1 MIDLSVILVNYNVKS
16 YLSQAL
22 ESIEKALDK
31 IPSEIIVVDNAST
44 DGSVPMLRKRFPSVR
59 LIVNETNA
67 GFAAANN
74 QAIQIA
80 KGRVLCLIN
89 PDTLVREDTFQSAL
103 EFLENHPEAG
113 MVGGKVLNSD
123 GTLQLACRRSYPTP
137 WVAFTKVSGLS
148 AVFPKS
154 RFFGRYNLTFL
165 DPDQEAEVEAI
176 SGSFMIVRK
185 SVVDQAGLFD
195 EQFFMYGEDL
205 DWCYRI
211 HKAGWKIVYLPQTQ
225 IVHYKGR
232 STREASF
239 DSLKLFY
246 SAMAIFVRKHFSR
259 GASILPGW
267 FLMAGIWIRGV
278 IDLIT
283 AWLKRLIVPV
293 IDILFMQFALA
304 LALMMR
310 FGNLLYWMD
319 YGVIN
324 IGYTLVWLISL
335 AAMGLYRKRIF
346 STSKAAGAVCIGL
359 ILNTSFTFFF
369 PQYAFSRKVV
379 LAAGGLNLLFLGG
392 WRLGIRF
399 ASRLRRIPFFGTV
412 GRTLFRR
419 RAVILGSDAAAMEVM
434 QRLEN
439 RLDTGLEVLGLV
451 ALDESGMNGEN
462 SKILGT
468 LSDLHRLARRHQIQ
482 EVIFTPEA
490 ASYERILAVIASGKE
505 LHLDYRMVPR
515 DLDVLI
521 GRTSIDSIEDI
532 PLVDL
537 DYKIYSDFN
546 RMIKRTVDLILSLVL
561 TILYL
566 PVTLG
571 VLVLPR
577 FHVRKRPIMNG
588 HGGALEVHQVL
599 HGGKPS
605 GAFVQTP
612 FLLLS
617 VIRGGMSLV
626 GTEILPYAEGEP
638 DNGFKPGLASLV
650 GIHTG
655 KELNNEEKARTN
667 LFYLKNYSF
676 LLDLEILLRTLIR

>member
-1 MIDLSVILVNYNVKS
+1 MIDLSVILVNYNVKT

-22 ESIEKALDK
+22 ESIEKALDQ

-44 DGSVPMLRKRFPSVR
+44 DGSVSMLRKRFPSVQ
-59 LIVNETNA
+59 LIANEINV
-67 GFAAANN
+67 GFATANN

-103 EFLENHPEAG
+103 DYLKSYSDVG

-148 AVFPKS
+148 TLFPKS
-154 RFFGRYNLTFL
+154 RFFGRYNLTYL
-165 DPDQEAEVEAI
+165 NPNEEAEVEAI

-185 SVVDQAGLFD
+185 TAVDQAGLLD

-205 DWCYRI
+205 DWCFRI
-211 HKAGWKIVYLPQTQ
+211 HQAGWKIVYLPQTQ

-246 SAMAIFVRKHFSR
+246 SAMGIFVKKHFGR
-259 GASILPGW
+259 GASILPSW
-267 FLMAGIWIRGV
+267 FLMMGIWIRGA
-278 IDLIT
+278 IGLIT
-283 AWLKRLIVPV
+283 TWLKRLTVPV
-293 IDILFMQFALA
+293 IDILFMQFALVFA
-304 LALMMR
+304 LLLR
-310 FGNLLYWMD
+310 FGNLNHWMD
-319 YGVIN
+319 YDIVN
-324 IGYTLVWLISL
+324 IGYTLVWLVSL
-335 AAMGLYRKRIF
+335 SAMGLYKKGIF
-346 STSKAAGAVCIGL
+346 STSKATGAVCIGL
-359 ILNTSFTFFF
+359 ILNASFTFFF

-379 LAAGGLNLLFLGG
+379 LAAGGFNLLFLGG

-399 ASRLRRIPFFGTV
+399 ASRLRWIPFFGTV

-419 RAVILGSDAAAMEVM
+419 RAVILGSDSAAREVM
-434 QRLEN
+434 QRLES
-439 RLDTGLEVLGLV
+439 RLDTGLEVVGLI
-451 ALDESGMNGEN
+451 ALDESEMDGEN
-462 SKILGT
+462 SHVLGSI
-468 LSDLHRLARRHQIQ
+468 SDLHRLARRHQIQ

-521 GRTSIDSIEDI
+521 GKTSIDSIEDI

-537 DYKIYSDFN
+537 DYKIFSDFN
-546 RMIKRTVDLILSLVL
+546 RMIKRMGDLILSLLL

-571 VLVLPR
+571 VLILPS
-577 FHVRKRPIMNG
+577 FSLRKRIVRNG
-588 HGGALEVHQVL
+588 QGEALELWHI
-599 HGGKPS
+599 HHSEEPS
-605 GAFVQTP
+605 GAFVQIP
-612 FLLLS
+612 FQLLS
-617 VIRGGMSLV
+617 VIQGKMSLI
-626 GTEILPYAEGEP
+626 GTEILPFKDGEP
-638 DNGFKPGLASLV
+638 GSGFKPGITSLV
-650 GIHTG
+650 GIHTRRQ
-655 KELNNEEKARTN
+655 LSNEEKARYN
-667 LFYLKNYSF
+667 LYYLKNYTF
-676 LLDLEILLRTLIR
+676 LLDLEIMLRTFFR